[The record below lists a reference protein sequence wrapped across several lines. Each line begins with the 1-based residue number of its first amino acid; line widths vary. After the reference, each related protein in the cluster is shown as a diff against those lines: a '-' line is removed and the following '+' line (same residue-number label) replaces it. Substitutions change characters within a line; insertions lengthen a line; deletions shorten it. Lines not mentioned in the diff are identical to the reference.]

1 MNMEQKKIKDM
12 TSEERTEYNRL
23 QKRESRERE
32 RQEQLAKRVPNS
44 RDYQMPQVQ
53 QRALS
58 EHSGNIRNVINTEV
72 EHLGD
77 AHIVDTV
84 ICVLFG
90 FENNFTQKVVEP
102 SGMLVGGYF
111 PDAVAHEAVE
121 HAHRFPDILNSLTFK
136 KLYDELLERVVKW
149 DNQTHHAYSTPE
161 FISTANQE
169 LAGTYVLPT
178 PPALEPH
185 KPPAPIEP
193 PASVPS
199 DEKIRERGREQL
211 LRQLDPSI
219 PLEARQYLEGGS
231 WR

>member
-1 MNMEQKKIKDM
+1 MSKEMNMEQKKKIKDM
-12 TSEERTEYNRL
+12 TPEEKTEYNRL

-32 RQEQLAKRVPNS
+32 RQEQLAKRIPNS
-44 RDYQMPQVQ
+44 RDYEMPKSQ
-53 QRALS
+53 QHELCS
-58 EHSGNIRNVINTEV
+58 ESRRIRELINTEV
-72 EHLGD
+72 ANLGD

-111 PDAVAHEAVE
+111 PDAVAHDAVE

-161 FISTANQE
+161 FIRVANQE

-178 PPALEPH
+178 PASAPVPAEV
-185 KPPAPIEP
+185 PAE
-193 PASVPS
+193 VPS
-199 DEKIRERGREQL
+199 DNKIREHGRV
-211 LRQLDPSI
+211 
-219 PLEARQYLEGGS
+219 
-231 WR
+231 

>member
-1 MNMEQKKIKDM
+1 MEQKKKIKDM

-32 RQEQLAKRVPNS
+32 RQEQLAKRIPNS
-44 RDYQMPQVQ
+44 RDYEMPQSQ
-53 QRALS
+53 QRELS
-58 EHSGNIRNVINTEV
+58 ENSRRIRDVINTEV
-72 EHLGD
+72 ANLGD
-77 AHIVDTV
+77 AYIVDTV
-84 ICVLFG
+84 ICVVFG
-90 FENNFTQKVVEP
+90 FANNIIQKVV
-102 SGMLVGGYF
+102 GGILVGGYF
-111 PDAVAHEAVE
+111 PDAVAYEAVE